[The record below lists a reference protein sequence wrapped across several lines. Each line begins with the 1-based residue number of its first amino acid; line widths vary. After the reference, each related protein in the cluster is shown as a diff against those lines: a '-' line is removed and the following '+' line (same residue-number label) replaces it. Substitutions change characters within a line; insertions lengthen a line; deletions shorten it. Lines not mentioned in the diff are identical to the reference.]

1 MKSTSSRWI
10 TCGIVATVVI
20 GAYGLSPLFAF
31 HQLRSAAKSANQ
43 DQLEELVDFPSIREN
58 LKSQL
63 SALITSTMSSDPK
76 MRDNPLAGL
85 GAMIAPAITDRIV
98 DNMVTPVGIATLLNK
113 GNVPSTDTSQQVS
126 SNSSDEAAKL
136 STTYAYRTAN
146 RFRVEIRRRDQPKLP
161 LALTLE
167 RKGIFSWKL
176 IRIELPPG
184 IFDNAQ
190 DAQSATSG
198 GSSDDSPEALYGN
211 VRDAHAA
218 ASARCNGGDPTDTHT
233 MSMCIDKV
241 ADCERATPQ
250 GLTKAESL
258 TAIACFDRVTR

>member
-98 DNMVTPVGIATLLNK
+98 DGNPPVFNGDQKWNR
-113 GNVPSTDTSQQVS
+113 VMRPSPTS
-126 SNSSDEAAKL
+126 AWA
-136 STTYAYRTAN
+136 
-146 RFRVEIRRRDQPKLP
+146 
-161 LALTLE
+161 
-167 RKGIFSWKL
+167 
-176 IRIELPPG
+176 
-184 IFDNAQ
+184 
-190 DAQSATSG
+190 
-198 GSSDDSPEALYGN
+198 
-211 VRDAHAA
+211 
-218 ASARCNGGDPTDTHT
+218 
-233 MSMCIDKV
+233 
-241 ADCERATPQ
+241 
-250 GLTKAESL
+250 
-258 TAIACFDRVTR
+258 